1 MALYWDQLPDYMIP
15 NQDKPDSHQQA
26 FIVEAIN
33 ELGYN
38 PYRKPV
44 HLYTLDEYAEIG
56 RMYRE
61 IREVS

>member
-1 MALYWDQLPDYMIP
+1 MVLYWDELPNYMIP
-15 NQDKPDSHQQA
+15 NEDKPDADGQA

-38 PYRKPV
+38 PFHKPV
-44 HLYTLDEYAEIG
+44 HLYTMDEYAEIG